1 MELPSSRRLVRPIL
15 PTSLRMSVLSRASRS
30 PMRYWAIVGTS
41 GGKACNCYWL
51 LDDSAEWSTAKKITL
66 PDGGQ
71 HNGYQLYAQ
80 VAKEQGLTAGG
91 FWTSLKD
98 WPHVHVRPASGSPSR
113 ADPYLHE

>member
-66 PDGGQ
+66 PARPDSSDLSFTGEAVQSPTGPRQ
-71 HNGYQLYAQ
+71 RLQRQA
-80 VAKEQGLTAGG
+80 
-91 FWTSLKD
+91 
-98 WPHVHVRPASGSPSR
+98 VRSR
-113 ADPYLHE
+113 T